1 MPVVKLYKDRFSE
14 LVGTKQRI
22 LERLPYVGLD
32 IESVEDDSIR
42 VEYSPNRP
50 DFSTDYGIARAL
62 RGVMG
67 IEVGLPSFETSP
79 SGLKVHVDKR
89 LSKVRP
95 FIACTVARG
104 LKLDDETVR
113 QLISMQED
121 LHNGLGR
128 RRRKVAIG
136 LHDLKAINPPIYY
149 EAAEPNF
156 RFAPLGEAKE
166 MTLARI
172 LSETET
178 GRSYAGAL
186 SGARLYP
193 ILRDSKGVVL
203 SFPPIINGKGT
214 RVSIATQNIF
224 VDVTST
230 DEKAGADVLAII
242 ASALSDAGAAL
253 ETIRVEYDGRLAT
266 TPDMSVSKKLRFDP
280 DLVRNVTGL
289 GLTLKEMKACIARS
303 RLGVEG
309 NRVLS
314 PRYRVDLLHPV
325 DVAEEVA
332 IGYGIDRMAP
342 AYPPSKQPGT
352 FSPVG
357 QSLELIATTMA
368 SSGMTEVM
376 SFELLDE
383 ASLYGKFGRS
393 SSRMISVEDP
403 RSIEHS
409 VLRDSL
415 VPSLMSILA
424 GNVKEEYPQKIFEV
438 GRMYERTA
446 VGVAE
451 SWHLCVLIAQANAG
465 FSDAK
470 MYLEAYYHTL
480 LGARVNTASASH
492 WAFADGRCAS
502 VSIAGKRVGYAGE
515 IKPSS
520 LASFGINLPVSG
532 FEVDL
537 SHILQG
543 RGADEH

>member
-1 MPVVKLYKDRFSE
+1 MKLYKDRFAK
-14 LVGTKQRI
+14 LVGAKKKI
-22 LERLPYVGLD
+22 MERLPYVGLD

-67 IEVGLPSFETSP
+67 IEVGLPSFKMSP
-79 SGLKVHVDKR
+79 SGLKVHVDRR

-136 LHDLKAINPPIYY
+136 LHNLDVINAPIYY

-156 RFAPLGEAKE
+156 RFAPLGEADE
-166 MTLARI
+166 MTLTRI

-178 GRSYAGAL
+178 GRAHAGAL
-186 SGARLYP
+186 SGAKLYP
-193 ILRDSKGVVL
+193 ILRDSKEEVL
-203 SFPPIINGKGT
+203 SFPPIINGKRT
-214 RVSIATQNIF
+214 KVSTATQNIF

-230 DEKAGADVLAII
+230 DEAAGADVLAII

-253 ETIRVEYDGRLAT
+253 ETVRVEYHGRSAT
-266 TPDMSVSKKLRFDP
+266 TPDLSVSKMRLDP
-280 DLVRNVTGL
+280 DLVREVTGL
-289 GLTLKEMKACIARS
+289 GLTLKEMKACLARS
-303 RLGVEG
+303 RLAVEG
-309 NRVLS
+309 NRVLY

-325 DVAEEVA
+325 DMAEEVA

-376 SFELLDE
+376 SFELMDQ
-383 ASLYGKFGRS
+383 ASLYEKFGRS
-393 SSRMISVEDP
+393 SSKMISVEDP
-403 RSIEHS
+403 RSLEHS

-415 VPSLMSILA
+415 VPSLMLILSR
-424 GNVKEEYPQKIFEV
+424 NIKEEYPQRIFEV
-438 GRMYERTA
+438 GRIYERTTE
-446 VGVAE
+446 GVAE
-451 SWHLCVLIAQANAG
+451 SWRLCVLMAHANSG
-465 FSDAK
+465 FSEAK

-480 LGARVNTASASH
+480 LGARVDTASAGH

-502 VSIAGKRVGYAGE
+502 VSVAGKLVGHAGE
-515 IKPSS
+515 VKPSS
-520 LASFGINLPVSG
+520 LTSFGINLPVSG

-537 SHILQG
+537 SNVLQEH
-543 RGADEH
+543 GARED

>member
-1 MPVVKLYKDRFSE
+1 VKLYKDRFAK
-14 LVGTKQRI
+14 LVGAKKQI
-22 LERLPYVGLD
+22 LERLPYLGLD

-67 IEVGLPSFETSP
+67 IEVGLPGFETSP
-79 SGLKVHVDKR
+79 SGLMVRVDKR

-128 RRRKVAIG
+128 HRRKVAIG
-136 LHDLKAINPPIYY
+136 FHDLDVIDAPIYY
-149 EAAEPNF
+149 AAAEPNF
-156 RFAPLGEAKE
+156 SFAPLGEEKE
-166 MTLARI
+166 MTLSRI

-178 GRSYAGAL
+178 GRAYGGAL

-193 ILRDSKGVVL
+193 ILRDSKEVVL

-214 RVSIATQNIF
+214 KVSSATENIF

-230 DEKAGADVLAII
+230 DEKAGTDVLAII

-253 ETIRVEYDGRLAT
+253 ETVRVEYDGRLAT
-266 TPDMSVSKKLRFDP
+266 TPDLSVSRMPLDP
-280 DLVRNVTGL
+280 DLVRGVTGL
-289 GLTLKEMKACIARS
+289 SLTLREMKACIARS
-303 RLGVEG
+303 RLGVQG
-309 NRVLS
+309 GRVLY

-325 DVAEEVA
+325 DIAEEVA

-342 AYPPSKQPGT
+342 AYPPSKQPGA
-352 FSPVG
+352 FSSIG
-357 QSLELIATTMA
+357 QSLERIATTMT
-368 SSGMTEVM
+368 SSGMMEVM
-376 SFELLDE
+376 SFELLDAE
-383 ASLYGKFGRS
+383 SLYGKFGRS
-393 SSRMISVEDP
+393 SSKMISVENP
-403 RSIEHS
+403 RSLEHS
-409 VLRDSL
+409 VLRDFL
-415 VPSLMSILA
+415 VPSLMSILSR
-424 GNVKEEYPQKIFEV
+424 NMKEEFPQRIFEV
-438 GRMYERTA
+438 GRTYERTTE
-446 VGVAE
+446 GVAE
-451 SWHLCVLIAQANAG
+451 SWHLCALIAHTNSG
-465 FSDAK
+465 FSEAK
-470 MYLEAYYHTL
+470 MYLEACYHTL
-480 LGARVNTASASH
+480 LGKRVNTASASH

-502 VSIAGKRVGYAGE
+502 VSVAGERVGYAGE
-515 IKPSS
+515 VKPSS

-537 SHILQG
+537 SHIL
-543 RGADEH
+543 RTAER